1 MTAGRQLRDRPP
13 ARGRRDSRPLTA
25 GRLKSRR
32 QFLKVAAA
40 RCKWV
45 TPGLVLQARAVT
57 KDEMDI
63 TADLRVGFTVTR
75 KVGGA
80 VTRNRV
86 RRRLKAAAH
95 QVMPE
100 WGRSGIDYVLIG
112 RKGTISRPFELL
124 LEDLETALRRIK
136 IGRKAER

>member
-1 MTAGRQLRDRPP
+1 M
-13 ARGRRDSRPLTA
+13 
-25 GRLKSRR
+25 
-32 QFLKVAAA
+32 
-40 RCKWV
+40 
-45 TPGLVLQARAVT
+45 LQARAVT